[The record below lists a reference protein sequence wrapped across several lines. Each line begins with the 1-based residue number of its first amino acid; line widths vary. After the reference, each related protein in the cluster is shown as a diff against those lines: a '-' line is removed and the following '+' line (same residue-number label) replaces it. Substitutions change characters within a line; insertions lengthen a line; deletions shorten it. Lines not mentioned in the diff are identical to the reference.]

1 MPRRQ
6 AFCQVTPERGL
17 RIRQCTGGHG
27 ERLYRG
33 ASFPFVVFPSKFE
46 VTALSPLGIP
56 RTATCLQ
63 RSDNTS
69 IETGDTLVFFF
80 FYLSLDCPPPLSF
93 RILSV
98 LANYQCLR
106 AFVCAAERRAAKVK
120 PCVLRGPRLTVAAQ
134 PARD

>member
-69 IETGDTLVFFF
+69 IETGDTLVFF
-80 FYLSLDCPPPLSF
+80 LSISRLSAA
-93 RILSV
+93 IELSHSV
-98 LANYQCLR
+98 GL
-106 AFVCAAERRAAKVK
+106 
-120 PCVLRGPRLTVAAQ
+120 G
-134 PARD
+134 